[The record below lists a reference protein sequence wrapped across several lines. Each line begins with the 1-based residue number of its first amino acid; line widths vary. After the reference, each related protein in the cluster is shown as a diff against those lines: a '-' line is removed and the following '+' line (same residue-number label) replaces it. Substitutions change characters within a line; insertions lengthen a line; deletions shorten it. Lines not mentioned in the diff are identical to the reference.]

1 MGDMK
6 IQNLLKALQDVQQEV
21 DPRKAELEKVL
32 KEELDALL
40 EIEDLKCRQRVKENW
55 LRYGDRNTK
64 CVHAC
69 ASHRSCRNHIRKVID
84 LDGKHCFTQRD
95 IEGTFINYFQ
105 MLFTVG
111 NDRDVDYCVR
121 TVDQKVTPQMN
132 QSLTAPI
139 SLEEIYAALNQMA
152 PLKSPGLDG
161 FPAYF
166 FQQNWDILH

>member
-40 EIEDLKCRQRVKENW
+40 EIEDLKWRQRVKENW

-69 ASHRSCRNHIRKVID
+69 ASHRSCRILGRLLIWMGSIVLPRGILKGLSSTISKCY
-84 LDGKHCFTQRD
+84 LQLGM
-95 IEGTFINYFQ
+95 IG
-105 MLFTVG
+105 MLIIVLELLI
-111 NDRDVDYCVR
+111 
-121 TVDQKVTPQMN
+121 KK
-132 QSLTAPI
+132 SLP
-139 SLEEIYAALNQMA
+139 
-152 PLKSPGLDG
+152 K
-161 FPAYF
+161 
-166 FQQNWDILH
+166 